1 MDLAKALE
9 NLKLDN
15 RMKEWNLKQGVLNKE
30 DLVKY
35 VGGLKDSA
43 ADCEEVTLED
53 LGDFE
58 D

>member
-9 NLKLDN
+9 NLKYDH
-15 RMKEWNLKQGVLNKE
+15 RMKEWNLKQGLVNKE
-30 DLVKY
+30 DLDKY
-35 VGGLKDSA
+35 QSSLKDSA

-58 D
+58 G